1 MRDEAEHF
9 TRCHT
14 FSCISAV
21 IVIIVLLSGSAE
33 VSGQELPP
41 RPIYDIPETPENPP
55 RPITVTVNLSQNLSF
70 GAFYH
75 FNLGGSVIIYADGSR
90 SATGD
95 VVLLNIGFPFSTGLF
110 DIEGNPGTPVSIL
123 RGPDAI
129 LTGSN
134 GGTLT
139 LQLGETD
146 PSGTFVIDVSPP
158 NVVQLRIGG
167 TLLVGNPLANPPGD
181 YSGTFDVTFVQ
192 E

>member
-1 MRDEAEHF
+1 MRDEADHA
-9 TRCHT
+9 TRYKKL
-14 FSCISAV
+14 SCISAV
-21 IVIIVLLSGSAE
+21 LSIIFIILLQPG
-33 VSGQELPP
+33 VMGQELPP
-41 RPIYDIPETPENPP
+41 RPGNDIPATPENPP
-55 RPITVTVNLSQNLSF
+55 RPLNVRVNLSQNLSF

-75 FNLGGSVIIYADGSR
+75 FNTGGTVIIYADGSR

-95 VVLLNIGFPFSTGLF
+95 VVLLNMGFPFSTGLF
-110 DIEGNPGTPVSIL
+110 DIQAYPGTPVSIL

-139 LQLGETD
+139 LQLGESD
-146 PSGTFVIDVSPP
+146 PSGTFVIDVMPP
-158 NVVQLRIGG
+158 NITQLRIGG
-167 TLLVGNPLANPPGD
+167 TIIVGNPLANPPGD